1 MQVSITFDDKKKCK
15 ILNPWNIYVT
25 LKKNY
30 CNNIWLPVCL
40 HFSYL
45 CFAKLKWAGG
55 HCPWQVRDHACCRG
69 ETGVPVQSKLS
80 QCYKMCLQCF
90 ANTCLPSDAI
100 CRACSLFV
108 FFFQTI
114 LRISFLFFLELYI
127 CSVQISWV
135 KSYKL
140 NKQTKAH
147 FLSYLLTSRLN
158 VIK

>member
-100 CRACSLFV
+100 CRACSLFG
-108 FFFQTI
+108 FFFSDNTQNKF
-114 LRISFLFFLELYI
+114 SVLFGAVHLF
-127 CSVQISWV
+127 STD
-135 KSYKL
+135 KL
-140 NKQTKAH
+140 GKKLQAKQTNKSP
-147 FLSYLLTSRLN
+147 FPIIFVN
-158 VIK
+158 F